1 MRLALMAPIDVPM
14 IQSGSISSFVQRLID
29 AGLVGTQRAAALQ
42 YQHDLAGE
50 RPA

>member
-1 MRLALMAPIDVPM
+1 MAPIDPVRLD
-14 IQSGSISSFVQRLID
+14 SSFVQRLID